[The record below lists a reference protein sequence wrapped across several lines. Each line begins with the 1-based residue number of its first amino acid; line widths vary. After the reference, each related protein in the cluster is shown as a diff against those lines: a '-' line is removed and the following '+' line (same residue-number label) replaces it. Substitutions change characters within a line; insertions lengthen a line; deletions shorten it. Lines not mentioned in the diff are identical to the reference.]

1 MRITSIVYSGR
12 AWYTFEILFIKSVWE
27 KIRQSVHTISL
38 FNLNIKKKNTRRY
51 IGREIQELQRRSDL
65 LNCYCDQFYSV
76 IFCRISFFP
85 AKTPRYRRGGK
96 FSIGGL
102 SRVVER
108 VQETITYRLCCAT
121 LTQCFTSLSKCPFNV
136 FSVHFIARWI
146 VRFFALCPIFFGI
159 IKNFVWINY
168 INKDSHSEI
177 AFLINFY
184 YFFLM
189 IKFSCKLHT
198 FHITRIIYFLFCIF
212 YKCYKY
218 KMIRSHKYL
227 KLMEFI
233 NIYMFFDWST

>member
-1 MRITSIVYSGR
+1 MWSNVFKKRSLIGYAVQRWLNVSLLYPSVLS
-12 AWYTFEILFIKSVWE
+12 TFF
-27 KIRQSVHTISL
+27 Q
-38 FNLNIKKKNTRRY
+38 
-51 IGREIQELQRRSDL
+51 
-65 LNCYCDQFYSV
+65 
-76 IFCRISFFP
+76 
-85 AKTPRYRRGGK
+85 
-96 FSIGGL
+96 
-102 SRVVER
+102 
-108 VQETITYRLCCAT
+108 
-121 LTQCFTSLSKCPFNV
+121 FTSLRDESFV
-136 FSVHFIARWI
+136 
-146 VRFFALCPIFFGI
+146 FFALCPIFFGI